1 MVPQPDIGA
10 THRAG
15 CLCKAKNSDSL
26 SYFSPVTP
34 APPTLALEHCCP
46 SRAAE
51 GTHSHHV
58 GERLQSCVVCEGLF
72 LLKACSQSHVTH
84 LGTEKS
90 IKHHAG
96 LPCRRTLS
104 MVHVHHI
111 SLSRTCARPPLLL
124 AGPLRILQ
132 PPVYLGCQYGLK
144 CQQQGRCA
152 HMLQ

>member
-51 GTHSHHV
+51 GTHLPPR
-58 GERLQSCVVCEGLF
+58 GREAAELCGL
-72 LLKACSQSHVTH
+72 
-84 LGTEKS
+84 
-90 IKHHAG
+90 
-96 LPCRRTLS
+96 
-104 MVHVHHI
+104 
-111 SLSRTCARPPLLL
+111 
-124 AGPLRILQ
+124 
-132 PPVYLGCQYGLK
+132 
-144 CQQQGRCA
+144 
-152 HMLQ
+152 